1 MRGDGSKQGRA
12 DGGGV
17 WPMQQTLVSSS
28 STPGTLLGMVIFLLE
43 DREDLSEE
51 ESPVTTWK

>member
-1 MRGDGSKQGRA
+1 
-12 DGGGV
+12 
-17 WPMQQTLVSSS
+17 MQQTLVSTS
-28 STPGTLLGMVIFLLE
+28 STLGTLLGMVIFLLE